1 MPDVIS
7 FQDAIKTTEGQN
19 RALLIGNGFSIDY
32 FNYHN
37 LLEAAGLADD
47 SPIKA
52 LFVGLNTV
60 DFEAVIRALE
70 DAVVVERAYGNLEHA
85 DQLETDAQAVRE
97 ALVNAVNATHPAHRE
112 ELALKYESADAFI
125 SHFNTIFTLNYD
137 LLLYWVNLHKERLN
151 DGFGLGAVIDG
162 GRFRGPFKPDAYC
175 HIFNLHGGLHLFQ
188 TRDDEVFK
196 AQHTDEGVLATISK
210 TIIEKKRLPLYVA
223 EGNSKAKARKIYA
236 SPYLRHCFGKLRQ
249 QTGSI
254 FIFGH
259 SADKN
264 DAHIYHA
271 IFGNE
276 NITRV
281 WFGIYQPDEAKI
293 READAKLA
301 AYHKLEGGKVS
312 YSFFATETAQVWDGP
327 PQGEANK

>member
-7 FQDAIKTTEGQN
+7 FQDAIKETKGRD
-19 RALLIGNGFSIDY
+19 RALLIGNGFSTDY

-52 LFVGLNTV
+52 LFDGLDTV

-70 DAVVVERAYGNLEHA
+70 DAIVVEQAYGNHEHA
-85 DQLETDAQAVRE
+85 DQLKRDAQTVRQC
-97 ALVNAVNATHPAHRE
+97 LVNAVNATHPEHRD
-112 ELALKYESADAFI
+112 ELDFKYESADSFI
-125 SHFNTIFTLNYD
+125 SHFGTIFTLNYD

-151 DGFGLGAVIDG
+151 DGFGLGRVSED

-188 TRDDEVFK
+188 TREDEVFK
-196 AQHTDEGVLATISK
+196 AQHTREGVLDTISK
-210 TIIEKKRLPLYVA
+210 TIVENKRLPLYVA
-223 EGNSKAKARKIYA
+223 EGNSTAKARKIYA
-236 SPYLRHCFGKLRQ
+236 SPYLRHCFGKLREQ
-249 QTGSI
+249 IGNI
-254 FIFGH
+254 FILGH

-271 IFGNE
+271 LFGNE
-276 NITRV
+276 NISRV
-281 WFGIYQPDEAKI
+281 WFGIYQPVEAKI
-293 READAKLA
+293 RDAEAKLA
-301 AYHKLEGGKVS
+301 AFHKLEGSIVP
-312 YSFFATETAQVWDGP
+312 YSFFASETAHVWDGP
-327 PQGEANK
+327 PEGEENE